1 MPLTHTTQD
10 ECACGA
16 AAAPEVVNAIVYRS
30 CDLQRSCV
38 YGAHRRLKKRHSF
51 APYVL
56 GLDMCGSLH
65 QDLARVSE
73 RLLPFAHHEQRCG
86 QGTTAARWAIA
97 PRRTMALHP
106 RTAVRWGTVPCWAD
120 RSGTRLTQ
128 RRRARRAP
136 GATLESKSA
145 LAVPGHKLA
154 RWGHRSRP
162 HDMLLRGYRR
172 VPVVLLL
179 CLMLHV
185 GCASGRLP
193 RIDPTGERI
202 FAPSTVEFEA
212 QPGLPEYC
220 HNAAVRVS
228 PRKVVAPLG
237 SEVVV
242 LASVCGPDG
251 YMYANQ
257 RVEWSLAEGSVGH
270 FVAVNER
277 TVLDALFNW
286 STSPHKV
293 DAGYAVG
300 STSSRFVVLT
310 RGTPQRDDD
319 VTVLRGQAWVSLTSP
334 VEGTSY
340 VMAFAPSVYAWDQRQ
355 ETAIVHWVD
364 AQFAFPAPAIATA
377 GSRQVLTTTV
387 TRATDGTP
395 LTGWR
400 VRYQITAG
408 PNAGF
413 APDGAAS
420 AVSVTDS
427 LGQATVELFQ
437 PRPAEGTNLI
447 SIQVLQPIER
457 GEGTNDVVLATAS
470 TQVTWTVPPT
480 MPEPAV
486 PPTTPLPGAPPPA
499 PGAPGAPSPQPA
511 PAEHDTLILDA
522 TGPEAAELGEQ
533 VSLQIAITNRG
544 RSPARGLVLVARGT
558 PALRHETGEDTLER
572 SLPEIA
578 AGTTHRAAITYT
590 AVRQERACVTF
601 ELFHG
606 QTVVASD
613 QVCVQ
618 VVPAQ
623 AAAGEPRLAVR
634 KTGPQRSRVGEIASF
649 VIEITNTGT
658 GPATAVRVADHY
670 DASLDPVRAREGY
683 EFVGDDLVWNFTR
696 LEPGARLRIR
706 IDCRCI
712 ARAQPSCNRVTVTC
726 REGVRA
732 DGEACLTIEGGPEGL
747 STTLSDVRD
756 PVTVGRQTAYEIRV
770 VNEGQRAAEALVVS
784 LELPP
789 ELEPLMVGTVGP
801 GRYEI
806 RGNTVRFDPVA
817 TLAAGQS
824 LTYRVEVRARRAG
837 TARVRARL
845 ESRTLS
851 QPVTVEESTTVLA
864 E

>member
-1 MPLTHTTQD
+1 M
-10 ECACGA
+10 ACQWAKACQWAVVPQGA
-16 AAAPEVVNAIVYRS
+16 
-30 CDLQRSCV
+30 
-38 YGAHRRLKKRHSF
+38 
-51 APYVL
+51 
-56 GLDMCGSLH
+56 
-65 QDLARVSE
+65 
-73 RLLPFAHHEQRCG
+73 
-86 QGTTAARWAIA
+86 
-97 PRRTMALHP
+97 MAL
-106 RTAVRWGTVPCWAD
+106 
-120 RSGTRLTQ
+120 RSGTAVLWRMAPCCAKRKGTRFSQ
-128 RRRARRAP
+128 RRMAVRRPGEARASSAVLEVAEHMPP
-136 GATLESKSA
+136 GSD
-145 LAVPGHKLA
+145 
-154 RWGHRSRP
+154 RRSRP
-162 HDMLLRGYRR
+162 PGVILQRRLR
-172 VPVVLLL
+172 VSAVILLL
-179 CLMLHV
+179 LIVHA

-202 FAPSTVEFEA
+202 FAPSAVEFEA

-286 STSPHKV
+286 GSSPHKV
-293 DAGYAVG
+293 DARYAVG

-310 RGTPQRDDD
+310 RGTPRRDDD
-319 VTVLRGQAWVSLTSP
+319 VTVLRGQAWISITSP

-340 VMAFAPSVYAWDQRQ
+340 VTAFAPSVYAWDQRQ
-355 ETAIVHWVD
+355 ETAVVHWVD
-364 AQFAFPAPAIATA
+364 AQFAFPPPAIGAA
-377 GSRQVLTTTV
+377 GSRQVFTTTV
-387 TRATDGTP
+387 TRATDSTP
-395 LTGWR
+395 LAGWR
-400 VRYQITAG
+400 VQYQITAG

-413 APDGAAS
+413 APEGAAS
-420 AVSVTDS
+420 AVAVTDS
-427 LGQATVELFQ
+427 LGQATVEIFQ
-437 PRPAEGTNLI
+437 PAPAAGTNLI
-447 SIQVLQPIER
+447 SIQVLQPPER
-457 GEGTNDVVLATAS
+457 GDGTDDLVLATAA
-470 TQVTWTVPPT
+470 TQMTWTSPPT
-480 MPEPAV
+480 VPETAGPPA
-486 PPTTPLPGAPPPA
+486 TPVPGAAPPA
-499 PGAPGAPSPQPA
+499 PAAPGAPSPRAA
-511 PAEHDTLILDA
+511 PAEQDALVLDA
-522 TGPEAAELGEQ
+522 TGPESAELGEQ

-590 AVRQERACVTF
+590 AVRQERACVSF
-601 ELFHG
+601 ELFQG

-623 AAAGEPRLAVR
+623 APAGEPRLAVR

-658 GPATAVRVADHY
+658 GAATAVRVADHY

-683 EFVGDDLVWNFTR
+683 EFVGDDLVWNFAR

-712 ARAQPSCNRVTVTC
+712 ARAQESCNRVTVTC

-732 DGEACLTIEGGPEGL
+732 DGEVCLTIEGGPEGL
-747 STTLSDVRD
+747 SATLSDVRD

-770 VNEGQRAAEALVVS
+770 VNEGPQAAEAVVVS
-784 LELPP
+784 LELPQ

-851 QPVTVEESTTVLA
+851 QPVTAEESTAVLA